1 VDVAAEQGEQQVRR
15 RDSNA
20 SRAALLDAAAEL
32 FAERGYDRTTVRDI
46 ASRAG
51 LNQALLFRY
60 FGSKQA
66 VYAAVVARSGR
77 DRLAETPR
85 EELLA
90 NILRAIL
97 EGKRKD
103 NTLHIML
110 RSSGEDMVAKN
121 INKELGDEYL
131 RALAVLTDRDDGDLR
146 AHLVLAWITGID
158 LLRSVSEVEPL
169 ASADPE
175 QVVGYVLPAVRSL
188 LERVRDVSPE

>member
-1 VDVAAEQGEQQVRR
+1 VDVAADQGEQQIRR

-46 ASRAG
+46 ATRAG

-66 VYAAVVARSGR
+66 LFAAVVARSGR

-90 NILRAIL
+90 NILRAVL
-97 EGKRKD
+97 EGKRRD
-103 NTLHIML
+103 NTLDIML
-110 RSSGEDMVAKN
+110 RSSGEDTAARN
-121 INKELGDEYL
+121 INNELGDEYR
-131 RALAVLTDRDDGDLR
+131 RALAELTDQDDSDLR
-146 AHLVLAWITGID
+146 AHLVLAWIAGID
-158 LLRSVSEVEPL
+158 LVRSVSEAEPL

-175 QVVGYVLPAVRSL
+175 RIVGYVLPSIQML